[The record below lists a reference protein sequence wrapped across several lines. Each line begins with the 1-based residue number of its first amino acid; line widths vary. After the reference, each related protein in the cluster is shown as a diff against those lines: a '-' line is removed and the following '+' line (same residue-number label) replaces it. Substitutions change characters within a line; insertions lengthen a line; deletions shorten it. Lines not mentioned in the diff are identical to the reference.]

1 MASHSAR
8 GSAGSTSGST
18 SPSGRPTAP
27 APTAR
32 RTRSA
37 KTGSYG
43 ALRTD
48 GWIVPRS
55 GLTSA
60 PSTDARGEAESIL
73 SALGSP
79 ASPSPSPASGAALTT
94 PATSGPRSGE
104 SSPSP
109 NPQLSFW
116 KMCLEAC
123 RISTMSSCPSY
134 KAWATPLRRDSLR
147 RLKSV
152 RRIGGS
158 AYSSLPWPT
167 PDTAPEAPNKG
178 ANVKRWGPEPSLGG
192 VVKNIWAT
200 PKVATGSYQYS
211 SGDHSKL
218 VLNLEGQ
225 AQMWA
230 TPSQR
235 DYKDGSSWAIPD
247 SEKCLGS
254 PPLGRHAPR
263 SGIGGPKSSP
273 DGPTSPRRLKTPH
286 GAANV
291 DHSGKMGGGGEF
303 HKQAVN
309 WQTPRTGDHGVPGE
323 GKGHGGQPKG
333 LRLNPRFVEWLMG
346 LPPGYSNF
354 APLATLSCLPKPPMP
369 SEC

>member
-1 MASHSAR
+1 MSNS
-8 GSAGSTSGST
+8 
-18 SPSGRPTAP
+18 
-27 APTAR
+27 
-32 RTRSA
+32 TRSA
-37 KTGSYG
+37 KKSSYG
-43 ALRTD
+43 VRTTD
-48 GWIVPRS
+48 GWIVPQS

-60 PSTDARGEAESIL
+60 PSTGDPGVASWIAYLRASRASL
-73 SALGSP
+73 SPLLGSERAMP
-79 ASPSPSPASGAALTT
+79 T
-94 PATSGPRSGE
+94 PETSGLMSDA

-116 KMCLEAC
+116 KMCLERC

-134 KAWATPLRRDSLR
+134 RAWATPLRRDSLR
-147 RLKSV
+147 RLKSA
-152 RRIGGS
+152 RRTGGS
-158 AYSSLPWPT
+158 DSSSLPWPT

-254 PPLGRHAPR
+254 PPLGRQAPR
-263 SGIGGPKSSP
+263 SGIGGPTSSP
-273 DGPTSPRRLKTPH
+273 DGPTSPRRWKTPH
-286 GAANV
+286 GAGNV